1 VAKDTIIF
9 FKLCTHT
16 LIFHWYQI
24 TTGTINNICYFT
36 SALIQKSLFYTRS
49 AIIKQ
54 YFIGF
59 SWQYI
64 LQQKPNY
71 CRNPNS
77 YLHLSAIQS
86 LNYLLPFLSS
96 NHTPLFYKLRKVVM
110 LLQLLRKPPSYN
122 KKIVENIQSLLAVPS
137 NSKLSENYRIMIK
150 CYRRQLYTLKSPAG
164 LIQSATAL
172 TVAVSSAIQLK
183 NSFNKAFNTLQ
194 SSENTSVCYNPYR
207 NHLYL
212 SLNFILMYF
221 TFNSPNT
228 SSGEVFPY
236 IAV

>member
-1 VAKDTIIF
+1 MAKDTIIF

-110 LLQLLRKPPSYN
+110 LHNYYVNHLLTTRENRWKYSVSACCTFKLQTVR
-122 KKIVENIQSLLAVPS
+122 
-137 NSKLSENYRIMIK
+137 KLSNNDKM
-150 CYRRQLYTLKSPAG
+150 L
-164 LIQSATAL
+164 
-172 TVAVSSAIQLK
+172 
-183 NSFNKAFNTLQ
+183 
-194 SSENTSVCYNPYR
+194 
-207 NHLYL
+207 
-212 SLNFILMYF
+212 
-221 TFNSPNT
+221 
-228 SSGEVFPY
+228 
-236 IAV
+236 